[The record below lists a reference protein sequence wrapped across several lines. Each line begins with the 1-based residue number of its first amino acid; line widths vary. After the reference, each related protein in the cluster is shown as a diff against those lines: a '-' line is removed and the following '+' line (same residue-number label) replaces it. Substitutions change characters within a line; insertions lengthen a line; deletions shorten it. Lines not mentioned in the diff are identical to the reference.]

1 MQFIFHMKCY
11 IVYLKFHC
19 FLCSW
24 CGRRCCWPTTGTF
37 NCLWWRSCDHHMPLQ
52 NHQPFTFSPLVQT
65 MAKWL
70 PWVHTYILYVQ
81 WTTHRG
87 NVQAETSL
95 QSKLNFKISAT
106 ENTELTVFWLRSLL
120 LCHDTHSDNLTDKPC
135 TKTTETAL
143 DRQQLFLC
151 CDHLDPFW
159 PCYYFIA
166 VFTDFK
172 TVISHIVS
180 YYSRHNIDKNN
191 VLKFRFVHYIELTML
206 RECDAMYNTSLSVQE
221 WELYLY
227 LVMWPDRWLWRWQ
240 WWRIV
245 DY

>member
-1 MQFIFHMKCY
+1 MEKLWPLHAITRPPTLHLLSSGTNNGQMASLSS
-11 IVYLKFHC
+11 YLYPIC
-19 FLCSW
+19 
-24 CGRRCCWPTTGTF
+24 
-37 NCLWWRSCDHHMPLQ
+37 
-52 NHQPFTFSPLVQT
+52 T
-65 MAKWL
+65 MNNAQRK
-70 PWVHTYILYVQ
+70 
-81 WTTHRG
+81 
-87 NVQAETSL
+87 VQAGTSL
-95 QSKLNFKISAT
+95 QSKLNFKISST